1 MSRPTTR
8 NFRLSIE
15 LDDEILETQKERN
28 DKSFTQT
35 LLYLIRT
42 GLWGHKNLKKLEANP
57 ELLEKIHTEW
67 EEKVKK
73 LTDIDGCQD
82 ELAKLDDKHMKF
94 LKDMFAIE
102 EEEREL
108 RKKQILDNQR
118 EERRQERIKKRDMEL
133 ERGKKGLP
141 IRLDMM

>member
-1 MSRPTTR
+1 MSRPTVR

-15 LDDEILETQKERN
+15 LDDEIVETQKERK

-35 LLYLIRT
+35 LLYLIQI

-73 LTDIDGCQD
+73 LTNIDGCQD

-94 LKDMFAIE
+94 LKEMFAIE
-102 EEEREL
+102 EESREL

-118 EERRQERIKKRDMEL
+118 EERRQERIKQRDMEL
-133 ERGKKGLP
+133 ERRKKGLP
-141 IRLDMM
+141 IRLEMM